1 MATVNISDVIENQ
14 KVNRKVVSLLILSF
28 LIMLCDGYD
37 LQTISFASPSIVAD
51 WGIEKS
57 AFGFV
62 FTAGALGIMIGG
74 FLFGSLADR
83 IGRRPSFILGTILFS
98 VMTLSTVLATTVTHL
113 AVFRFIAGLGIG
125 GVTPICFALN
135 VEYVPKRFRAT
146 VVAVVMIGYMIGT
159 GVGGILAAWL
169 VPQHGWHVLFYI
181 GGLVPLAL
189 LPVLCFALP
198 ESIKYLLMSGKH
210 SEAVPRLVNALDPI
224 AGATSDT
231 RFVLDG
237 TEDQEKLGSWKE
249 IALSLFK
256 GHLGK
261 ITPVLWI
268 SFIASNM
275 TVFLLAFWIPL
286 ITVSAGRS
294 ASLAAI
300 GLTLYSLGG
309 AFGGFFASRIV
320 DMRGVAAVT
329 LIPLIASAVIIATG
343 AFEFS
348 DTAFLAMMG
357 AIGFFVFGGH
367 LALMSVTGMFYPNSN
382 RASGAGWALSVGK
395 VGAIF
400 GPALAG
406 IVIASHPPLIVLFMI
421 AAAPLPIV
429 ALGFFL
435 LGRLGEAQAVATRA
449 EDEGHSGQTN
459 VEVPVLVG
467 GSAS

>member
-1 MATVNISDVIENQ
+1 MSIVNISEVIESQ
-14 KVNRKVVSLLILSF
+14 TLNRKVVSLLLLSF

-62 FTAGALGIMIGG
+62 FTAGALGIMVGG

-83 IGRRPSFILGTILFS
+83 IGRRPSFIIGTLLFS

-159 GVGGILAAWL
+159 GIGGILAAWL

-181 GGLVPLAL
+181 GGLAPLAL
-189 LPVLCFALP
+189 MPLLVFALP
-198 ESIKYLLMSGKH
+198 ESIKYLLLSNEH
-210 SEAVPRLVNALDPI
+210 SKSVPLLVNALCPA

-231 RFVLDG
+231 RFVLDD
-237 TEDQEKLGSWKE
+237 TEDQAKLGSWKE
-249 IALSLFK
+249 IILSLFK
-256 GHLGK
+256 GRLRRV
-261 ITPVLWI
+261 TPVLWI

-286 ITVSAGRS
+286 ITVSTGRS

-309 AFGGFFASRIV
+309 AFGGLLASRIV
-320 DMRGVAAVT
+320 DMRGVAAVA

-343 AFEFS
+343 ALEFS
-348 DTAFLAMMG
+348 DAGFLTMMG
-357 AIGFFVFGGH
+357 VIGFFVFGGH

-395 VGAIF
+395 LGAIF

-406 IVIASHPPLIVLFMI
+406 FVIASHPPLIDLFLI

-429 ALGFFL
+429 ALGFFM
-435 LGRLGEAQAVATRA
+435 LGRLGGAQAVATRA
-449 EDEGHSGQTN
+449 EDGGQAN
-459 VEVPVLVG
+459 VEKPVLVH